1 MLSVGTDIDAKVF
14 PIICGQ
20 NETPNICGEGICPP
34 TCCNPNVKCN
44 FQGIGPVSIPYNVN
58 YLATKF
64 IKRDNENKFIFQV
77 CTWPTTG
84 GCRCVNGT
92 VRNENNNC
100 VPLSEC
106 PPGICSSK

>member
-1 MLSVGTDIDAKVF
+1 MFPHIFVYVLVAIVVCFSGIDAKVF

-34 TCCNPNVKCN
+34 TCCTPNVQKCH
-44 FQGIGPVSIPYNVN
+44 FQGIGP
-58 YLATKF
+58 
-64 IKRDNENKFIFQV
+64 V